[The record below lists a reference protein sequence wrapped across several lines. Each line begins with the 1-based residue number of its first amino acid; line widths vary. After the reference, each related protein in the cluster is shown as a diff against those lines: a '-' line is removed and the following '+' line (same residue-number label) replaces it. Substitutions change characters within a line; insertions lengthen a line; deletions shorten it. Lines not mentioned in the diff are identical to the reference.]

1 MNSNEA
7 PIIEVVDLVRKF
19 GDRTVLND
27 ISFNVH
33 RGETLVIMG
42 GSGCGKSTLLRHMIG
57 SMKPTSGSVK
67 IFGEEIAT
75 MNEREIGRVRQRFGM
90 LFQSGALLASLTVGE
105 NVALPLFQHTD
116 KSPDEIEEIV
126 EQKLQM
132 VGLTGFEDLK
142 PAEISGG
149 MKKRVGLAR
158 ALALDPELLF
168 SDEPTS
174 GLDPIMTAVVDQLT
188 LKLAHGSHVTAVV
201 VSHDMTSA
209 FRIATRMIMLG
220 HGFDSDPQLSRVNEI
235 LTMQDIVD
243 PTERINLVYKRAL
256 EFMEKI
262 VGKKEVFPKAQ
273 LEKVMNF
280 PFDGFET
287 RLKGGFQKNMFIFF
301 ETFWPEKFEVV
312 NTKLAGLI
320 YNGMREA
327 NELGFTTS
335 VNVGYYLTLVFLLG
349 HRFATD
355 LQYPWLM
362 KVLYDPE
369 LKDESYKAAC
379 LHFMA
384 RKYFEILL
392 GNTVREN
399 LNDRGN

>member
-1 MNSNEA
+1 MNSDEA
-7 PIIEVVDLVRKF
+7 TIIEVVDLVRKF

-27 ISFNVH
+27 ISFNVR

-105 NVALPLFQHTD
+105 NVALPLFQHTE
-116 KSPDEIEEIV
+116 KSADEIEEIV
-126 EQKLQM
+126 KQKLQM

-142 PAEISGG
+142 PDEISGG

-188 LKLAHGSHVTAVV
+188 LKLARGSHMTAVV

-220 HGFDSDPQLSRVNEI
+220 HGSIVAQGTPEEIRTSTNAEVHQFINGEADGPIPLNLSQDEHEHHQHVKPRPFVN
-235 LTMQDIVD
+235 
-243 PTERINLVYKRAL
+243 A
-256 EFMEKI
+256 
-262 VGKKEVFPKAQ
+262 
-273 LEKVMNF
+273 
-280 PFDGFET
+280 
-287 RLKGGFQKNMFIFF
+287 
-301 ETFWPEKFEVV
+301 
-312 NTKLAGLI
+312 
-320 YNGMREA
+320 
-327 NELGFTTS
+327 
-335 VNVGYYLTLVFLLG
+335 
-349 HRFATD
+349 RFRFHHKT
-355 LQYPWLM
+355 P
-362 KVLYDPE
+362 
-369 LKDESYKAAC
+369 
-379 LHFMA
+379 
-384 RKYFEILL
+384 
-392 GNTVREN
+392 
-399 LNDRGN
+399 